1 MRRMP
6 PLNPLRVFEVAAR
19 HEHFGKAAEELSVSD
34 SAVSHQIRVLEE
46 YMGVKLFLKEGREL
60 RLTASGKTLGPVL
73 EQAFDLIADVAV
85 SVSERDTQSTLIL
98 SVPDAIASKWLV
110 KRIGRFL
117 ELHPDIELELKTTD
131 SQANGADLHADISLC
146 VQDEVDPPEG
156 YMRYVLSGVEMFPV
170 CSPTLPD
177 PLSIDPA
184 KHRLRLLQGDDNPR
198 WSRWFKS
205 CAPSLMEEAETIRYQ
220 QSSLALEAALY
231 GQGVAMSDSITAADY
246 LNEGWLMRLL
256 PEQSIAEHLQLIVRK
271 TNAANS
277 AVVVFCSWLND
288 ELNVLGISLDK
299 DEVL

>member
-60 RLTASGKTLGPVL
+60 RLTSSGRSLGPAL
-73 EQAFDLIADVAV
+73 KQAFDLIADAAF
-85 SVSERDTQSTLIL
+85 SVGKQNAQATLKL
-98 SVPDAIASKWLV
+98 SIPDSIASKWLV
-110 KRIGRFL
+110 KRIGHFL
-117 ELHPDIELELKTTD
+117 EAHPDIELELQTTE
-131 SQANGADLHADISLC
+131 ANVGVHDLQADISLGLW
-146 VQDEVDPPEG
+146 DEVDLPED
-156 YMRYVLSGVEMFPV
+156 YMRYVLNGVEMFPV

-177 PLSIDPA
+177 PTSTDHENPS
-184 KHRLRLLQGDDNPR
+184 RCRLLKGDDNPR

-205 CAPSLMEEAETIRYQ
+205 CAPGLMAEAEAIRYQ

-246 LNEGWLMRLL
+246 LNEGRLMRLL
-256 PEQSIAEHLQLIVRK
+256 PDLSIPEHLQLIVRR
-271 TNAANS
+271 TNEENS
-277 AVVVFCSWLND
+277 AVVAFCSWLND
-288 ELNVLGISLDK
+288 ELNELGIAL
-299 DEVL
+299 EAF